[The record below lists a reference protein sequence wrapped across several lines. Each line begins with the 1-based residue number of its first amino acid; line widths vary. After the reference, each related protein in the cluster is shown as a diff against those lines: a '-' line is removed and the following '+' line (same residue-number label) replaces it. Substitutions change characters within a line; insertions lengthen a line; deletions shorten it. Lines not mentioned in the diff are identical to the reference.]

1 MRIRLRFTKAGKV
14 RFTSHRDVARM
25 WERAIRRVG
34 LPVSYSEG
42 FSPRAKLHFGL
53 ALSTGHESIAEYL
66 DVDLDGEASPDAA
79 AVDTHAL
86 PGLLTP
92 ALPVGIDAT
101 AAAVIP
107 AGTPSLQQAVTSC
120 TWRINVTDVKPQEIA
135 TAIDRAMA
143 AETLMLTRTRKGS
156 EVTDDVRPYLLDLT
170 EVVPTDSGTELS
182 AHLATQPRW
191 TTDQRTAVRSEQRF
205 GRRTGHP
212 NAPMDLAR
220 RRVAGASPARR
231 DVSVARGEACVMR
244 REHLD
249 DRYRR
254 RRSRRAANTGAAPN
268 RR

>member
-66 DVDLDGEASPDAA
+66 DIDLDREASADAA
-79 AVDTHAL
+79 DAADADIQAL

-101 AAAVIP
+101 AAAVLP

-120 TWRINVTDVKPQEIA
+120 TWRINVADVTPQEIA

-182 AHLATQPRW
+182 AHLATQPRGLRISELLSVLRGGLVEGRVIRTHQW
-191 TTDQRTAVRSEQRF
+191 TLHD
-205 GRRTGHP
+205 G
-212 NAPMDLAR
+212 AR
-220 RRVAGASPARR
+220 REPLPLDATSASHA
-231 DVSVARGEACVMR
+231 EK
-244 REHLD
+244 
-249 DRYRR
+249 
-254 RRSRRAANTGAAPN
+254 RAS
-268 RR
+268 

>member
-34 LPVSYSEG
+34 LPVAYSEG

-66 DVDLDGEASPDAA
+66 DVDLDAEASPDAA
-79 AVDTHAL
+79 AVDTQAL

-120 TWRINVTDVKPQEIA
+120 TWRINVTEVTPQEIA

-170 EVVPTDSGTELS
+170 EVVPTDSGTEFS
-182 AHLATQPRW
+182 AHLATQPRGLRISELLSVLSGGLVEGRVIRTHQW
-191 TTDQRTAVRSEQRF
+191 TLHD
-205 GRRTGHP
+205 G
-212 NAPMDLAR
+212 AR
-220 RRVAGASPARR
+220 REPLPLDATSASHA
-231 DVSVARGEACVMR
+231 EK
-244 REHLD
+244 
-249 DRYRR
+249 
-254 RRSRRAANTGAAPN
+254 RAS
-268 RR
+268 

>member
-1 MRIRLRFTKAGKV
+1 MRIRLRFTKTGKV

-53 ALSTGHESIAEYL
+53 ALSTGHESLAEYL
-66 DVDLDGEASPDAA
+66 DVDLDGEASPDATP
-79 AVDTHAL
+79 VDTHAL

-120 TWRINVTDVKPQEIA
+120 TWRINVTDVEPHQIA
-135 TAIDRAMA
+135 AAIDRAMA

-182 AHLATQPRW
+182 AHLATQPRGLRISELLSVLSSGLVEGRVIRTHQW
-191 TTDQRTAVRSEQRF
+191 TLHD
-205 GRRTGHP
+205 G
-212 NAPMDLAR
+212 AR
-220 RRVAGASPARR
+220 REPLPLDATSASHA
-231 DVSVARGEACVMR
+231 EK
-244 REHLD
+244 
-249 DRYRR
+249 
-254 RRSRRAANTGAAPN
+254 RAS
-268 RR
+268 